1 MAQRDIDTEIR
12 DQIES
17 FLEEISQL
25 VKASALEAVHDVL
38 GEGGTSAPARRST
51 KKRATKKRAT
61 KKRATKKRATKKRA
75 TKKRA
80 TKKRASKKS
89 SAKAAAPKG
98 TGRRGRPRRQSDA
111 VLARLSTRVTQFV
124 SKNPGARLEEISAA
138 LKTPS
143 KDLKRPVADML
154 DSKQLRKAGEKR
166 GTKYFVK

>member
-1 MAQRDIDTEIR
+1 MAQRDIDSEIR
-12 DQIES
+12 DQIET

-25 VKASALEAVHDVL
+25 VKASALEAVHEVL
-38 GEGGTSAPARRST
+38 GESGSSAPARRTT

-61 KKRATKKRATKKRA
+61 KKRSTKKRATKKRS

-80 TKKRASKKS
+80 TKKRST
-89 SAKAAAPKG
+89 KAAGAKG

-111 VLARLSTRVTQFV
+111 VLARLAGRVTQFV
-124 SKNPGARLEEISAA
+124 TKNPGARLEEISAA

-143 KDLKRPVADML
+143 KDLKRPVSDML
-154 DSKQLRKAGEKR
+154 DSKQLRKSGEKR